1 VKKLLYIEDNE
12 AIRDLVRLILAR
24 RDNIE
29 MFEAETGG
37 EGLQLAF
44 TIAPD
49 LILVDIT
56 LPDMTGN
63 EVLKQLRAEDTTAAI
78 PTVAISGNSIVDTSH
93 SSPGFDAYLEKP
105 VNITKLYATI
115 DRLLQ

>member
-1 VKKLLYIEDNE
+1 MKKLLYIEDNE

-24 RDNIE
+24 RNDIE
-29 MFEAETGG
+29 MFEAETGS

-63 EVLKQLRAEDTTAAI
+63 EVLKQLREQEKTVAI
-78 PTVAISGNSIVDTSH
+78 PAIAISGNGIDDTRR

-105 VNITKLYATI
+105 INITSLYTAI
-115 DRLLQ
+115 DSFLG

>member
-12 AIRDLVRLILAR
+12 AIRDLVRLIMAR
-24 RDNIE
+24 RNDIE
-29 MFEAETGG
+29 MFEAESGK

-44 TIAPD
+44 TIVPD

-63 EVLKQLRAEDTTAAI
+63 EVLRQLREQETTVAI
-78 PTVAISGNSIVDTSH
+78 PAVAISGNAIDDTRH

-105 VNITKLYATI
+105 VNITNLYTTI
-115 DRLLQ
+115 DNLLS